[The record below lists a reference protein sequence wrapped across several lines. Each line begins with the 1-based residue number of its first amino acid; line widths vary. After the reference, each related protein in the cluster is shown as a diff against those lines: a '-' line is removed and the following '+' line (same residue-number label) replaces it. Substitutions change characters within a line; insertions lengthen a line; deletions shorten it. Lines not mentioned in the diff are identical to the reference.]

1 MKNYITEFIGTFFL
15 VLTIGL
21 TAQLDVAPIAIGTML
36 MVMVYM
42 GGHISGAHYNPAV
55 SIAMIFRGLLSIKE
69 AINYILSQLAGAFL
83 AAIFVQWV
91 GGSVM
96 EVGPSNTASVLQI
109 LSVEAIFTF
118 ALVLV
123 ILNVATNP
131 KTEGNSYYGLAIGF
145 TVMAGAFAG
154 GGISGGAYN
163 PAVGTGPILVDVI
176 MGEGNTLSNFWY
188 YLVGPIVGAVTAAY
202 VYKLTTDKS

>member
-21 TAQLDVAPIAIGTML
+21 TGDPLAIGVML

-55 SIAMIFRGLLSIKE
+55 SIAMILRGLLTTKE

-91 GGSVM
+91 GGAIM

-176 MGEGNTLSNFWY
+176 MGEGNTISNFWY
-188 YLVGPIVGAVTAAY
+188 YLVGPIVGAVIAAY

>member
-15 VLTIGL
+15 VLAIGL
-21 TAQLDVAPIAIGTML
+21 TGNPIAIGTML

-55 SIAMIFRGLLSIKE
+55 SIAMIFRGLLSIKD

-96 EVGPSNTASVLQI
+96 EVGPSNTSSVLQI
-109 LSVEAIFTF
+109 LSVEAILPLHLF
-118 ALVLV
+118 
-123 ILNVATNP
+123 
-131 KTEGNSYYGLAIGF
+131 
-145 TVMAGAFAG
+145 
-154 GGISGGAYN
+154 
-163 PAVGTGPILVDVI
+163 
-176 MGEGNTLSNFWY
+176 
-188 YLVGPIVGAVTAAY
+188 
-202 VYKLTTDKS
+202 

>member
-21 TAQLDVAPIAIGTML
+21 TGDPLAIGVML

-55 SIAMIFRGLLSIKE
+55 SIAMIFRGLLTTKE
-69 AINYILSQLAGAFL
+69 AINYVLSQLIGAFL

-91 GGSVM
+91 GGTIM

-109 LSVEAIFTF
+109 LSVEAVFTF

-145 TVMAGAFAG
+145 TIMAGAFAG

-163 PAVGTGPILVDVI
+163 PVVGTGPILVDVI
-176 MGEGNTLSNFWY
+176 MGDGNTLSNLWY
-188 YLVGPIVGAVTAAY
+188 YLVGPIAGAVTAAY
-202 VYKLTTDKS
+202 VYKLTIDKS

>member
-21 TAQLDVAPIAIGTML
+21 TGDPIAIGTML

-55 SIAMIFRGLLSIKE
+55 SIAMIIRGLLSVKE
-69 AINYILSQLAGAFL
+69 AINYILSQLAGAIL
-83 AAIFVQWV
+83 GAILVNWL

-96 EVGPSNTASVLQI
+96 EIAPNSSASVLQI
-109 LSVEAIFTF
+109 LVVEAIFTF

-131 KTEGNSYYGLAIGF
+131 KTEGNSYYGVAIGL
-145 TVMAGAFAG
+145 TIMAAAFAG
-154 GGISGGAYN
+154 GKISGGVYN
-163 PAVGTGPILVDVI
+163 PAVGIGPRLVDI
-176 MGEGNTLSNFWY
+176 IIGDGNTLSHLWY
-188 YLVGPIVGAVTAAY
+188 YLVGPIAGAVLATY
-202 VYKLTTDKS
+202 VYEFTVD

>member
-21 TAQLDVAPIAIGTML
+21 TGDPLAIGVML

-55 SIAMIFRGLLSIKE
+55 SIAMILRGLLTTKE

-91 GGSVM
+91 GGAVM

-109 LSVEAIFTF
+109 LSIEAIFTF

-145 TVMAGAFAG
+145 TIMAGAFAG

-176 MGEGNTLSNFWY
+176 MGEGNTISNFWY
-188 YLVGPIVGAVTAAY
+188 YLVGPIVGAVAAAY

>member
-15 VLTIGL
+15 VLAIGL
-21 TAQLDVAPIAIGTML
+21 TGNPLAIGVML

-55 SIAMIFRGLLSIKE
+55 SIAMIFRGLLSVKE

-176 MGEGNTLSNFWY
+176 MGEGDTLSNLWY
-188 YLVGPIVGAVTAAY
+188 YLVGPIVGAMVAAY
-202 VYKLTTDKS
+202 VYKITSE

>member
-21 TAQLDVAPIAIGTML
+21 TGDPLAIGVML

-145 TVMAGAFAG
+145 TIMAGAFAG

-176 MGEGNTLSNFWY
+176 MGDGNTLSNLWY
-188 YLVGPIVGAVTAAY
+188 YLVGPIVGAMVAVY
-202 VYKLTTDKS
+202 VYKLTTD

>member
-15 VLTIGL
+15 VLAIGL
-21 TAQLDVAPIAIGTML
+21 TGNPLAIGVML

-55 SIAMIFRGLLSIKE
+55 SIAMIFRGLLSVKE

-154 GGISGGAYN
+154 EGISGGAYN

-176 MGEGNTLSNFWY
+176 MGDGNTLSNLWY
-188 YLVGPIVGAVTAAY
+188 YLVGPIVGAMVAAY
-202 VYKLTTDKS
+202 VYKLTTD